1 MSEITGISGVQGHLI
16 NESGGPGNGLM
27 PDIHEFKGN
36 LEHVMVNNDIQ
47 LTPGKSMHC
56 ADDILSGVLEE
67 TLLSKYF
74 FSDDNIKNIQK
85 LIRYEF
91 FKEKNDYIDNQSN
104 IILLTI
110 MRGIFLKYSNSAD
123 NTLDKVE
130 ELNKELN
137 KIKDE
142 IDIVFNKDIKTT
154 WNEEL
159 DELLEYMKKHSK

>member
-1 MSEITGISGVQGHLI
+1 MFWKKEVKNIDKELDLAKSISPSLNKLTAKIDKINAMVDFLMESKRVDTEKFTRI
-16 NESGGPGNGLM
+16 NESMGDGNGLM
-27 PDIHEFKGN
+27 PDIHQFKDN

-91 FKEKNDYIDNQSN
+91 YKEKSHFN
-104 IILLTI
+104 
-110 MRGIFLKYSNSAD
+110 
-123 NTLDKVE
+123 
-130 ELNKELN
+130 LNL
-137 KIKDE
+137 
-142 IDIVFNKDIKTT
+142 
-154 WNEEL
+154 
-159 DELLEYMKKHSK
+159 